1 MYEIKVYRYNKN
13 KEYKDIFK
21 LSSAKA
27 GHTVLDS
34 LLYIKNYLDSSLSF
48 RKSCREGV
56 CGSCS
61 MNINGINRL
70 ACQTKVESLGTKII
84 IYPLPHLYIIRDLV
98 VDLEPV
104 YKQLYEVDPWLKPKK
119 KKSKREFIQSK
130 KEVNKL
136 NNSFS
141 CILQQF
147 PQVFFYFEGSKPNC
161 PRMITKFFFY
171 NSLKPF
177 IHAIKIFSGNCCV
190 YYVFAVLQHAL
201 AIGGV

>member
-21 LSSAKA
+21 LSGAKA

-104 YKQLYEVDPWLKPKK
+104 YKQLYEVEPWLKPKK

-136 NNSFS
+136 NNSFPRIDINLS
-141 CILQQF
+141 PL
-147 PQVFFYFEGSKPNC
+147 FY
-161 PRMITKFFFY
+161 
-171 NSLKPF
+171 
-177 IHAIKIFSGNCCV
+177 
-190 YYVFAVLQHAL
+190 
-201 AIGGV
+201 